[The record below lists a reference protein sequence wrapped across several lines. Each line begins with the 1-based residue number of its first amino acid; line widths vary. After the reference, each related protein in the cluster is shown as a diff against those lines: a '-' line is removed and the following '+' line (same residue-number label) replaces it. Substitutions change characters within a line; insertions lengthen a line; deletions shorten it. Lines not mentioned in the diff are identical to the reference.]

1 MAGVVSKPSG
11 SGKYRFW
18 FKDCAGKRVFRT
30 GGRSKTETRRMAERL
45 EDDHLQIRLGYRPPP
60 RPADKFRARPVSA
73 VCDEYI
79 AWGEAQGGRN
89 GRPWAKAHAGGRR
102 FQLAWWRKE
111 LELET
116 IADFEGILRRVE
128 SALQG
133 LQHAGKSGRTVQNYA
148 EALRALC
155 RWCLDRGYLDA
166 NPLAKLRAFD
176 TTPQTRRRAMT
187 DAEIHALLESCP
199 PERRLLY
206 KTALCSGLRVNE
218 LRQLKVMDLDGD
230 QGGLHLRAE
239 WTKNRQSGFQP
250 LHPTLMCDLTESIRG
265 AEPTAPL
272 LHMRSHPVR
281 DLDSDLAAASISKW
295 TAEGKLD
302 FHALRTAYISRVV
315 ESGASVKE
323 AQTLARHSTA
333 ELTLNTYA
341 RARSE
346 RLAQVA
352 EEAGE
357 PIVGEKCAMRVH
369 REAVGAEGLRI
380 ISFNDNE
387 LRETD
392 LGRGD
397 RIRTCDLVNPIHA
410 L

>member
-1 MAGVVSKPSG
+1 
-11 SGKYRFW
+11 
-18 FKDCAGKRVFRT
+18 
-30 GGRSKTETRRMAERL
+30 
-45 EDDHLQIRLGYRPPP
+45 
-60 RPADKFRARPVSA
+60 
-73 VCDEYI
+73 
-79 AWGEAQGGRN
+79 
-89 GRPWAKAHAGGRR
+89 
-102 FQLAWWRKE
+102 
-111 LELET
+111 
-116 IADFEGILRRVE
+116 
-128 SALQG
+128 
-133 LQHAGKSGRTVQNYA
+133 
-148 EALRALC
+148 
-155 RWCLDRGYLDA
+155 
-166 NPLAKLRAFD
+166 
-176 TTPQTRRRAMT
+176 
-187 DAEIHALLESCP
+187 
-199 PERRLLY
+199 
-206 KTALCSGLRVNE
+206 
-218 LRQLKVMDLDGD
+218 
-230 QGGLHLRAE
+230 
-239 WTKNRQSGFQP
+239 
-250 LHPTLMCDLTESIRG
+250 
-265 AEPTAPL
+265 
-272 LHMRSHPVR
+272 MRSHPVR